1 MNKLLLLVF
10 VVLLTGVAAAQIPR
24 TADPVRQNWPHPIP
38 CRIQDGP
45 NPNLFVM
52 TLGNVQTPLAQG
64 IFDPVKDAVKLNN
77 GIIRENYYRDTLGIR
92 YYRPIDKTIFPLP
105 PSGWCSWYFYYQ
117 HVNDEEVRRNA
128 QWIADNLKDY
138 GAQYVQVDDGWQA
151 EPRGS
156 RDWTGIRPLF
166 PRGMADLAS
175 YIKSL
180 GLKPGIWLAPHGQ
193 SNEEVVKGNPGVFML
208 KPDGT
213 SASSSWEGKWLVDP
227 TTPETMNYL
236 NDLFSTLTEWG
247 YEYFKID
254 GQPTVVSEFRR
265 AKSFMKNAKETDD
278 VADLYRNTLAPIR
291 AAIGPK
297 SYLLGCW
304 GIPLE
309 GVGYMNGS
317 RTGGDVV
324 LSWDS
329 FFTALSC
336 TNRYYFLHNIVWYCD
351 PDVMI
356 LRSPMTIDQARV
368 WATLQGLTGQA
379 LLTSDR
385 VMDWSEERVRIA
397 RSVYPAVD
405 IRPLDLYPS
414 RQNKNIWDLKVNH
427 LNRNYDVVGVFNY
440 DSTKPDQVYLGWKD
454 LGLPDNAA
462 VHVYDFWNKEYLGA
476 WKAGMAVDVASTAC
490 RVLTLLPANDNIQ
503 LVSTSRHIT
512 QGWVDLLDLNTDA
525 PNNTLNGKSKVMKN
539 DPYELRFAFP
549 PGKNF
554 AVARAA
560 AKSAA
565 GGVGVKTTNHQGW
578 SAVQIDSPQTTEITW
593 EVSFEPADFYH
604 YPVQALSRVRA
615 ERVGYDGVNLTW
627 GAQYYLNVGYQVYLD
642 GSLVGYAPQN
652 SFPLRGLEP
661 VRTYSVAVETVWQD
675 GAVSPTRAELEVNIK
690 SMLPAETYL
699 SDLQPIRSGVGS
711 GGGRRGMGMG
721 RGFGR
726 GRGQTPGRISLAGK
740 IYEHGISIAA
750 NSQFEY
756 DLMGIYDTFTA
767 LAGLDDSIPAEST
780 GVEFII
786 AGDGKELWRSG
797 LMKKS
802 DAPKPLQVKVTGV
815 KRLLIQVSA
824 ANDVSRDQADL
835 ADAKL
840 TITKW

>member
-1 MNKLLLLVF
+1 MNKLLSLLAVF
-10 VVLLTGVAAAQIPR
+10 VLLTGVATVQSYQA
-24 TADPVRQNWPHPIP
+24 ADPDRQSWPHSIP

-64 IFDPVKDAVKLNN
+64 IFDPVQDTVTLND
-77 GIIRENYYRDTLGIR
+77 GTVRENYYRDILGIK
-92 YYRPIDKTIFPLP
+92 YYQPIDKTIFPLP

-128 QWIADNLKDY
+128 RWIAENLKDY

-156 RDWTGIRPLF
+156 RDWTIIRPLF

-180 GLKPGIWLAPHGQ
+180 GLKPGIWIAPHGQ
-193 SNEEVVKGNPGVFML
+193 SNEEVVKNHPGVFML

-227 TTPETMNYL
+227 TAPETMNYL
-236 NDLFSTLTEWG
+236 HNLFTTLTKWG

-265 AKSFMKNAKETDD
+265 SIPFMKNAQETDD

-291 AAIGPK
+291 AAIGPT

-309 GVGYMNGS
+309 GIGYMNGS

-336 TNRYYFLHNIVWYCD
+336 TNRYYFLHNVVWYCD

-356 LRSPMTIDQARV
+356 LRSPMTMDQARV

-405 IRPLDLYPS
+405 IRPLDLFPS

-440 DSTKPDQVYLGWKD
+440 DSTKPDQVYLSWKD
-454 LGLPDNAA
+454 LGLPDDTAI
-462 VHVYDFWNKEYLGA
+462 HVYDFWNNEYLGA
-476 WKAGMAVDVASTAC
+476 WKGGMAVDVASTAC
-490 RVLTLLPANDNIQ
+490 RVLTLVPAHDQIQ

-512 QGWVDLLDLNTDA
+512 QGWIDLVALNTDA
-525 PNNTLNGKSKVMKN
+525 ANNTLTGKSKIIKN
-539 DPYELRFAFP
+539 DPYELRFVFP

-554 AVARAA
+554 TIARAA
-560 AKSAA
+560 AQSAA
-565 GGVGVKTTNHQGW
+565 GDPPVKTANHQGW
-578 SAVQIDSPQTTEITW
+578 AAVLIDSPQTTEITW

-604 YPVQALSRVRA
+604 YPVQAPSRVRG
-615 ERVGYDGVNLTW
+615 ERIGYDGVNLTW

-642 GSLVGYAPQN
+642 DELLGYAPQN
-652 SFPLRGLEP
+652 SFPLRGLDP
-661 VRTYSVAVETVWQD
+661 VRTYTVAVETVWQD
-675 GAVSPTRAELEVNIK
+675 GAISPTRAELEVNIK

-699 SDLQPIRSGVGS
+699 SDLPPIRSG
-711 GGGRRGMGMG
+711 GGGGPRGAGMG

-726 GRGQTPGRISLAGK
+726 GGGQTPAPISLAGR
-740 IYEHGISIAA
+740 IYERGISLTA

-756 DLMGIYDTFTA
+756 DLMGIYDTLTA
-767 LAGLDDSIPAEST
+767 VAGLDDSVSAESA

-786 AGDGKELWRSG
+786 TGDGRELWRSG

-802 DAPKPLQVKVTGV
+802 DAPKPVEVKVTGV

-824 ANDVSRDQADL
+824 PNAASRDRADL

-840 TITKW
+840 TIVQ